1 MNEEFENLT
10 REAQLLTL
18 EKVREHLVDM
28 AEAKSKYIELIEEYG
43 LDVYRIHD
51 ISLTKV
57 WSDLDN
63 LEKNIAN

>member
-1 MNEEFENLT
+1 MNEELENLT

-51 ISLTKV
+51 IMLTKV

>member
-51 ISLTKV
+51 IMLTKV

>member
-18 EKVREHLVDM
+18 EKVRKHLVDM
-28 AEAKSKYIELIEEYG
+28 ADAKSKYIELIEEYG

-51 ISLTKV
+51 IMLTKV